1 MNKIFLTEEM
11 FGVKL
16 VCKSSH
22 QILFRTQKEA
32 AGDSQLVWERRGGS
46 TAQPRPAMVP
56 VSPLLLLAAC
66 PLLSSVT
73 FLRPGEAELV
83 AAEGGEAVMECGV
96 TNLASNHLVSG
107 EGEARPCWGL
117 VKLDDNHDCVV
128 QVSWLRSGSSVEVV
142 SVGELVFSSD
152 SRLHVSIQSDK
163 VDEENENTCLVW
175 QFQITIVLSHFSVCC
190 RYQNMLC

>member
-1 MNKIFLTEEM
+1 M

-96 TNLASNHLVSG
+96 TNLASNHLVR
-107 EGEARPCWGL
+107 ERPGPA
-117 VKLDDNHDCVV
+117 DDNHDCVV

-152 SRLHVSIQSDK
+152 SRLHVSSLTRWMK
-163 VDEENENTCLVW
+163 KTKTRV
-175 QFQITIVLSHFSVCC
+175 
-190 RYQNMLC
+190 

>member
-1 MNKIFLTEEM
+1 M

-22 QILFRTQKEA
+22 QSSSEHKKRLLGTASWCGSGEA
-32 AGDSQLVWERRGGS
+32 A
-46 TAQPRPAMVP
+46 AQPRPAMVP

-96 TNLASNHLVSG
+96 TNLASNHLVR
-107 EGEARPCWGL
+107 ERPQALLRPC
-117 VKLDDNHDCVV
+117 
-128 QVSWLRSGSSVEVV
+128 
-142 SVGELVFSSD
+142 
-152 SRLHVSIQSDK
+152 
-163 VDEENENTCLVW
+163 
-175 QFQITIVLSHFSVCC
+175 IT
-190 RYQNMLC
+190 R

>member
-1 MNKIFLTEEM
+1 
-11 FGVKL
+11 
-16 VCKSSH
+16 
-22 QILFRTQKEA
+22 
-32 AGDSQLVWERRGGS
+32 
-46 TAQPRPAMVP
+46 MVP

-96 TNLASNHLVSG
+96 TNLASNHLVR
-107 EGEARPCWGL
+107 ERPGPA
-117 VKLDDNHDCVV
+117 DGNHDCVV

-152 SRLHVSIQSDK
+152 SRLHVSSLTRWMK
-163 VDEENENTCLVW
+163 KTKTRV
-175 QFQITIVLSHFSVCC
+175 
-190 RYQNMLC
+190 

>member
-1 MNKIFLTEEM
+1 M

-66 PLLSSVT
+66 PLLSSVPVT

-96 TNLASNHLVSG
+96 TNLASNHLVRERPG
-107 EGEARPCWGL
+107 PAEAL
-117 VKLDDNHDCVV
+117 
-128 QVSWLRSGSSVEVV
+128 
-142 SVGELVFSSD
+142 
-152 SRLHVSIQSDK
+152 
-163 VDEENENTCLVW
+163 
-175 QFQITIVLSHFSVCC
+175 
-190 RYQNMLC
+190 